1 VESIKSSTTE
11 RVLACATFLAG
22 IGGAII
28 VRQNNPVT
36 AGFFPQCP
44 LYAITG
50 LHCPGC
56 GMTRGLHAFLHG
68 DILPALHFNALLPIF
83 LFVGGYIAV
92 SLCLV
97 AVRGKGLSFKIFS
110 PFAMWSFLILGIL
123 FSVLRNIPAYPFSS
137 LAP

>member
-1 VESIKSSTTE
+1 MENLKSSTTE
-11 RVLACATFLAG
+11 RVLACAALLAG

-44 LYAITG
+44 LYTMTG

-56 GMTRGLHAFLHG
+56 GLTRSCHAFFNG
-68 DILPALHFNALLPIF
+68 DILQALHFNALLPF
-83 LFVGGYIAV
+83 YLFIGGYVLV
-92 SLCLV
+92 SLFMIV
-97 AVRGKGLSFKIFS
+97 ARGKGLSFKVFP
-110 PFAMWSFLILGIL
+110 PFAMWSFLIIGLAFAI
-123 FSVLRNIPAYPFSS
+123 LRNVPAYPFNL